1 MQLQENQR
9 GHYHYLQGIAPYSS
23 GVVAADG
30 FEIIC
35 ATLDQPL
42 PWEPAM
48 LQVRRYLESI
58 GTDRFALCGVQLR
71 CREPH
76 TMEDFVD
83 FNSGYR
89 QLLESWEMMVG
100 EDNPLAR
107 TNVSPV
113 VDPPGET
120 MLVGFSYVVPTEEP
134 GRTFVVAGGGELV
147 GELDKTR
154 IVRSGETSPEAL
166 LEKARCVVTLM
177 QDRLEG
183 LRVLGE
189 SLSQVHVYTAHPL
202 QPLLEQVI
210 LPGLPAAAQLGVR
223 WFYSRPPV
231 IDIEFEMDMRGVR
244 QERVVAL

>member
-35 ATLDQPL
+35 ATLEQPL

-58 GTDRFALCGVQLR
+58 GRDHFALCGVQLR
-71 CREPH
+71 CPQPH
-76 TMEDFVD
+76 AMEGFID

-113 VDPPGET
+113 VAAPWRNDA
-120 MLVGFSYVVPTEEP
+120 
-134 GRTFVVAGGGELV
+134 GRVL
-147 GELDKTR
+147 
-154 IVRSGETSPEAL
+154 
-166 LEKARCVVTLM
+166 
-177 QDRLEG
+177 
-183 LRVLGE
+183 LRVSDRRAWPDLCG
-189 SLSQVHVYTAHPL
+189 S
-202 QPLLEQVI
+202 
-210 LPGLPAAAQLGVR
+210 R
-223 WFYSRPPV
+223 W
-231 IDIEFEMDMRGVR
+231 RGTCG
-244 QERVVAL
+244 